1 MASPQFAS
9 HPSRSY
15 VYPTATDTSTTSTP
29 PASASASSPSTTT
42 TAAASHNR
50 YASLPSR
57 PPSGSSPSSST
68 SGRPPPSVVRK
79 NRAASS
85 ATLTADDKPAAPL
98 NAVLQAFAVT
108 LALQYASAALAMPF
122 EVAKLLLQ
130 VQYLPTPSTKSADDS
145 KGTTSQQHTAQQAPP
160 HPDHAAD
167 DPTVDPQE
175 EDEAYAGEARH
186 WGGEFDELSDEEEAV
201 AYFQDLSSQPL
212 RPPTSRRGVAGAA
225 ENNRPTDA
233 AGYIDPSASA
243 TTSGS
248 LTRSSRAGRV
258 DDDADALRPE
268 WVFPRVWD
276 GGVWGMMKTIS
287 RSREGFLGLWKGTFA
302 SFLLEA
308 GSGFFQPLFA
318 QILAFLTRQP
328 SLILSLPPS
337 YSPSPYVSL
346 SIQLASHLCTG
357 LLLSPLDTVRTR
369 LVAQSGLRAHRT
381 YKSTWHAFTRMLN
394 EEGGWRTA
402 YFHPNV
408 LIPTVLDY
416 SLRPLLSMGAPLV
429 IERWLGIEAT
439 NSPALYAAAE
449 LTLGTASLL
458 VSLPI
463 ETVRRRLQLQ
473 RRAAWGVLPKP
484 VVAGALPAPIPLDA
498 PAATADATS
507 AKAKTSSTAPHHTTG
522 RDLTPFPA
530 FVPPNAVGTSTL
542 GIRTSVEVRPVA
554 YAGVIEAMYRI
565 VTEECGRRSHGHG
578 GHGATSHTASAAA
591 SSAAAD
597 SSAAAAEGT
606 EKKKVKKDIKK
617 KDQTQMEN
625 AIVAL
630 SDLFGG
636 LKSLYR
642 GFGLAAAANGVVF
655 VLTVVGGENARSAS
669 GFGHAG
675 SSAGMGAGSFAGGG
689 WTEI

>member
-1 MASPQFAS
+1 MASASYAS

-15 VYPTATDTSTTSTP
+15 AYSAPSSADYGSSAST
-29 PASASASSPSTTT
+29 SASAGAGAGAGAKASVPTSSAP
-42 TAAASHNR
+42 AYNR
-50 YASLPSR
+50 YSAAP
-57 PPSGSSPSSST
+57 T
-68 SGRPPPSVVRK
+68 SGKVSSGGAGAGSGPRRTAVVRK
-79 NRAASS
+79 TSGNDGEVSESTASV
-85 ATLTADDKPAAPL
+85 

-130 VQYLPTPSTKSADDS
+130 VQYLPTPFPGKAADDAA
-145 KGTTSQQHTAQQAPP
+145 KTGTNAQQSSAQQPP
-160 HPDHAAD
+160 HPDRSAD
-167 DPTVDPQE
+167 DPELDA
-175 EDEAYAGEARH
+175 DDANSAYAGEARH

-212 RPPTSRRGVAGAA
+212 RPPTSRRGAAGAA

-233 AGYIDPSASA
+233 AGYIDPAA
-243 TTSGS
+243 GAV
-248 LTRSSRAGRV
+248 TRSGRGG
-258 DDDADALRPE
+258 DDLDGLRPE
-268 WVFPRVWD
+268 WILPPVRD
-276 GGVWGMMKTIS
+276 GGVWAMMKTIS
-287 RSREGFLGLWKGTFA
+287 RSREGMLGLWKGTFA

-346 SIQLASHLCTG
+346 SIQLASHLFTG
-357 LLLSPLDTVRTR
+357 LLFSPLDTVRTR

-381 YKSTWHAFTRMLN
+381 YKSTWHAFSRMLQ

-402 YFHPNV
+402 YLHPNI

-416 SLRPLLSMGAPLV
+416 TLRPLLSLGAPLV

-484 VVAGALPAPIPLDA
+484 VVVPLPQPTREIPLSPSKGAAGAGKASIA
-498 PAATADATS
+498 S
-507 AKAKTSSTAPHHTTG
+507 AQSEAVAEVPGPSFSTTG
-522 RDLTPFPA
+522 SGTGLPPFPA
-530 FVPPNAVGTSTL
+530 FVPPTAVGTSAL

-565 VTEECGRRSHGHG
+565 VTEECGRRAHGNPRASG
-578 GHGATSHTASAAA
+578 GSTSAAAAGEKGKSPASAAA
-591 SSAAAD
+591 GAK
-597 SSAAAAEGT
+597 E
-606 EKKKVKKDIKK
+606 
-617 KDQTQMEN
+617 QTQLQN
-625 AIVAL
+625 AIDAL
-630 SDLFGG
+630 SDLVGG

-655 VLTVVGGENARSAS
+655 VLTVVGGENARSA
-669 GFGHAG
+669 GGLG
-675 SSAGMGAGSFAGGG
+675 GSAGGGVGQGSFAGGG